1 MLVRT
6 RGQKAGM
13 LGFTRTGTSIPGF
26 PLLKARQPSHRGGH
40 GLSYRVYLIYGKAMV
55 IRPGGLAFARCHL
68 REDLTRINH

>member
-40 GLSYRVYLIYGKAMV
+40 GLSYSL
-55 IRPGGLAFARCHL
+55 PHL
-68 REDLTRINH
+68 WQGDGDTPRRLGVR